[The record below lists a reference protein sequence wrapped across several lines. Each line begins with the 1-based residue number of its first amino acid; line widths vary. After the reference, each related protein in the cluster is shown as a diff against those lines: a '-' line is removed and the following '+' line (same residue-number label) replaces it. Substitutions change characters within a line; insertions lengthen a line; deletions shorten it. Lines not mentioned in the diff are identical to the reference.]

1 MQRQLFICLMELAE
15 GVFASVKF
23 TECFYFL
30 NLKLYN
36 MKKFCFALCVLCF
49 LTACKKESEESSND
63 GTFVQQLN
71 DQAKS
76 VQQLNVD
83 AAQVKG
89 GRPFE
94 VTLTGAAEV
103 PGPGD
108 PDGTG
113 T

>member
-1 MQRQLFICLMELAE
+1 
-15 GVFASVKF
+15 
-23 TECFYFL
+23 
-30 NLKLYN
+30 

-49 LTACKKESEESSND
+49 LSACKKESQEPSND
-63 GTFVQQLN
+63 GTFVHQLN

-76 VQQLNVD
+76 VQQLNVK
-83 AAQVKG
+83 AAQFKG

-113 T
+113 TATLSLN